1 VLTCSCYCNSKAAGD
16 FVGSICDFKLLYVL
30 AMLLLLNRSKRIG
43 DLYAEK
49 DNIGKPVMAIFF
61 FC

>member
-1 VLTCSCYCNSKAAGD
+1 
-16 FVGSICDFKLLYVL
+16 
-30 AMLLLLNRSKRIG
+30 MLLLLNRSKRIG

-61 FC
+61 FCYLFHLMLEVIGIPCAFLVYDGGNHARYR